1 MANNP
6 NYHFLEIPQNIVS
19 YVTDKSKSSKAY
31 FKYLLSRTQ
40 MMFKYTNLPE
50 TIDPI
55 LLERMLQI
63 NGVACIT
70 KAPNDSED
78 SALYA
83 FSGSFGG
90 ELDIYYRP
98 TKFVVANPHLGKEGF
113 SKEVIVNGTEPHT
126 GVILYNDSEWQGL
139 TPLIARYASLM
150 TENALTVRIADIML
164 RKMDIIISGT
174 DKAKKSADL
183 FLKQLEDGKLASLSD
198 STFFESIRTLPV
210 SNYNGSYLIQFIE
223 FQQYLKGSFYNELG
237 LRANYNMKR
246 EAIGEGEST
255 LDADSVLPLCE
266 NMLNS
271 RRKCIALVNQLF
283 NTNISVDYN
292 SAWLEN
298 HIDSYLSIYNKIAES
313 VNTMHAQEQPQFGAP
328 DAPTSAD
335 YFGQPMEGV
344 SENDNKGRVGDNGQ
358 TDGGDGSSN
367 REDDTISRNSADE
380 SSGMQNKGSGDD
392 NKESGD
398 DNRHSTD
405 QDNKTGEPG
414 EQRFDSEPESGVGRE
429 LEGTGQ
435 DEELIELEEV
445 VEKLIDNVYDDVVG
459 QPTDDDSRQVA
470 GESGTSLGAEVG
482 DESGTSRGRVGGDS
496 GANVKDESTNK
507 KETEEGEN
515 DE

>member
-19 YVTDKSKSSKAY
+19 YITDKSKSSKAY

-70 KAPNDSED
+70 KAPNDDES
-78 SALYA
+78 SKLYA

-98 TKFVVANPHLGKEGF
+98 TKFVVANPHIGKEGF

-150 TENALTVRIADIML
+150 TENVLTTRIADIML

-223 FQQYLKGSFYNELG
+223 LQQYLKGSFYNELG

-283 NTNISVDYN
+283 DTNISVDYN

-313 VNTMHAQEQPQFGAP
+313 VNTMHAQEQPQFVDPNGIP
-328 DAPTSAD
+328 NV
-335 YFGQPMEGV
+335 GQPIVSNSEGENNDIGNVATNSEQPENSSSGV
-344 SENDNKGRVGDNGQ
+344 SNN
-358 TDGGDGSSN
+358 SSTEEL
-367 REDDTISRNSADE
+367 REDDVR
-380 SSGMQNKGSGDD
+380 
-392 NKESGD
+392 KE
-398 DNRHSTD
+398 NE
-405 QDNKTGEPG
+405 GEPG

-459 QPTDDDSRQVA
+459 QPTDDDSRQLA
-470 GESGTSLGAEVG
+470 DESGTSLGLEVG
-482 DESGTSRGRVGGDS
+482 DESGASRGRVGGDS
-496 GANVKDESTNK
+496 GASE
-507 KETEEGEN
+507 KEDKEEGEN

>member
-19 YVTDKSKSSKAY
+19 YITDKSRSSKAY

-70 KAPNDSED
+70 KAPNDSEEEK
-78 SALYA
+78 LYA

-98 TKFVVANPHLGKEGF
+98 TIFVVSNPHLGKEGF
-113 SKEVIVNGTEPHT
+113 SKEVVVNGTEEHT
-126 GVILYNDSEWQGL
+126 GVIMYNDSEWQGL

-150 TENALTVRIADIML
+150 TENVLTTRIADIML
-164 RKMDIIISGT
+164 RKMDIIIAGT
-174 DKAKKSADL
+174 DKAKKSSDL
-183 FLKQLEDGKLASLSD
+183 FLKQLEDGKLASLAD

-223 FQQYLKGSFYNELG
+223 LQQYLKGSFYNELG

-283 NTNISVDYN
+283 GTNISVDYN

-328 DAPTSAD
+328 IQEGANNDTGAIAAD
-335 YFGQPMEGV
+335 TPKPNISQSDVRTDDIGQPNTNV
-344 SENDNKGRVGDNGQ
+344 D
-358 TDGGDGSSN
+358 DG
-367 REDDTISRNSADE
+367 EHT
-380 SSGMQNKGSGDD
+380 SSGASEDAERNTS
-392 NKESGD
+392 E
-398 DNRHSTD
+398 
-405 QDNKTGEPG
+405 GEPG
-414 EQRFDSEPESGVGRE
+414 EERYDTNSGVGRE

-459 QPTDDDSRQVA
+459 QPSDDESRQLA
-470 GESGTSLGAEVG
+470 DDSGTSLGSEVG
-482 DESGTSRGRVGGDS
+482 DESGASRGQLGGDL
-496 GANVKDESTNK
+496 GATENEELK
-507 KETEEGEN
+507 KEG
-515 DE
+515 DEDE

>member
-19 YVTDKSKSSKAY
+19 YITDKSKSSKAY

-70 KAPNDSED
+70 KAPNDDES
-78 SALYA
+78 SKLYA

-126 GVILYNDSEWQGL
+126 GVIMYNDSEWHGL

-150 TENALTVRIADIML
+150 TENVLTTRIADIML
-164 RKMDIIISGT
+164 RKMDIIIAGT
-174 DKAKKSADL
+174 DKAKKSSDL
-183 FLKQLEDGKLASLSD
+183 FLKQLEDGKLASLAD

-223 FQQYLKGSFYNELG
+223 LQQYLKGSFYNELG

-313 VNTMHAQEQPQFGAP
+313 VNTMHAQKQPQIIDP
-328 DAPTSAD
+328 D
-335 YFGQPMEGV
+335 GQPNVQGEENG
-344 SENDNKGRVGDNGQ
+344 SGNDNTKEVIETSVQKSEESAKVDKTDTEGDKEKNEE
-358 TDGGDGSSN
+358 GD
-367 REDDTISRNSADE
+367 
-380 SSGMQNKGSGDD
+380 
-392 NKESGD
+392 
-398 DNRHSTD
+398 
-405 QDNKTGEPG
+405 PG
-414 EQRFDSEPESGVGRE
+414 EQRFDSDSGVGRE

-459 QPTDDDSRQVA
+459 QPTDPEQQTDPNLRQLA
-470 GESGTSLGAEVG
+470 GESGTSLGMEVG
-482 DESGTSRGRVGGDS
+482 DESGISRGQVVGDS
-496 GANVKDESTNK
+496 VATVNKDSTKKEGEKDE
-507 KETEEGEN
+507 
-515 DE
+515 

>member
-19 YVTDKSKSSKAY
+19 YITDKSKSSKAY

-63 NGVACIT
+63 NGLACIT
-70 KAPNDSED
+70 KAPNDDES
-78 SALYA
+78 SKLYA

-126 GVILYNDSEWQGL
+126 GVIMYNDSEWHGL

-150 TENALTVRIADIML
+150 TENVLTTRIADIML
-164 RKMDIIISGT
+164 RKMDIIIAGT
-174 DKAKKSADL
+174 DKAKKSSDL
-183 FLKQLEDGKLASLSD
+183 FLKQLEDGKLASLAD

-223 FQQYLKGSFYNELG
+223 LQQYLKGSFYNELG

-313 VNTMHAQEQPQFGAP
+313 VNTMHAQKQPQIIDP
-328 DAPTSAD
+328 D
-335 YFGQPMEGV
+335 GQPNVQGEENG
-344 SENDNKGRVGDNGQ
+344 SGNDNTKEVIETSVQKSEESAKVDKTDTEGDKEKNEE
-358 TDGGDGSSN
+358 GD
-367 REDDTISRNSADE
+367 
-380 SSGMQNKGSGDD
+380 
-392 NKESGD
+392 
-398 DNRHSTD
+398 
-405 QDNKTGEPG
+405 PG
-414 EQRFDSEPESGVGRE
+414 EQRFDSDSGVGRE

-459 QPTDDDSRQVA
+459 QPTDPEQQTDPNLRQLA
-470 GESGTSLGAEVG
+470 GESGTSLGMEVG
-482 DESGTSRGRVGGDS
+482 DESGISRGQVVGDS
-496 GANVKDESTNK
+496 VATVNKDSTKKEGEKDE
-507 KETEEGEN
+507 
-515 DE
+515 

>member
-6 NYHFLEIPQNIVS
+6 NYHFLEVPQNIVG
-19 YVTDKSKSSKAY
+19 YITDKPRSSKSY

-55 LLERMLQI
+55 LLERMLQV

-70 KAPNDSED
+70 EAPNDSD
-78 SALYA
+78 SPALYA

-113 SKEVIVNGTEPHT
+113 SKEVIVNGTEEHT
-126 GVILYNDSEWQGL
+126 GVIMYNDSEWQGL
-139 TPLIARYASLM
+139 TPLICRYAALM
-150 TENALTVRIADIML
+150 TENVLTVRVADIML
-164 RKMDIIISGT
+164 RKMDIIIAGT
-174 DKAKKSADL
+174 DKAKKSAEV
-183 FLKQLEDGKLASLSD
+183 FLKKLENGELAALAD
-198 STFFESIRTLPV
+198 SAFMESIRTLPV

-223 FQQYLKGSFYNELG
+223 LQQYLKGSFYNELG

-266 NMLNS
+266 NMLSS
-271 RRKCIALVNQLF
+271 RRKCVAQINELF
-283 NTNISVDYN
+283 GTEISVDYN

-313 VNTMHAQEQPQFGAP
+313 VANMHNEERAAEFGGQPAGGIENGFDANTAQPNTQQMLSTDGDSSESTELREDIQSDNAEDTAPVDAGRTPEEGAP
-328 DAPTSAD
+328 
-335 YFGQPMEGV
+335 GE
-344 SENDNKGRVGDNGQ
+344 E
-358 TDGGDGSSN
+358 
-367 REDDTISRNSADE
+367 
-380 SSGMQNKGSGDD
+380 
-392 NKESGD
+392 
-398 DNRHSTD
+398 RH
-405 QDNKTGEPG
+405 
-414 EQRFDSEPESGVGRE
+414 DSDSGVGRE

-445 VEKLIDNVYDDVVG
+445 VEKMIDNVYDDVVG
-459 QPTDDDSRQVA
+459 QPTTSESNEGGGELELSGESEKESEGSKES
-470 GESGTSLGAEVG
+470 GESGESRKESGES
-482 DESGTSRGRVGGDS
+482 DESVES
-496 GANVKDESTNK
+496 GSEESEVNK
-507 KETEEGEN
+507 K
-515 DE
+515 

>member
-1 MANNP
+1 MANP

-19 YVTDKSKSSKAY
+19 YITDKPKSAKSY

-55 LLERMLQI
+55 LLERMLQV

-70 KAPNDSED
+70 EAPNDSEEPH
-78 SALYA
+78 LYA

-98 TKFVVANPHLGKEGF
+98 THFIVANPHLGKEGF
-113 SKEVIVNGTEPHT
+113 SKDVIINGTEEHT
-126 GVILYNDSEWQGL
+126 GVIMYNDSEWQGL

-150 TENALTVRIADIML
+150 TENVLTVRVADIML
-164 RKMDIIISGT
+164 RKMDIIIAGT
-174 DKAKKSADL
+174 DKAKKSSEV
-183 FLKQLEDGKLASLSD
+183 FLKKLENGELAALAD
-198 STFFESIRTLPV
+198 SAFLESIRTLPV

-223 FQQYLKGSFYNELG
+223 LQQYLKGSFYNELG

-266 NMLNS
+266 NMLSS
-271 RRKCIALVNQLF
+271 RRKCVAEINKLF
-283 NTNISVDYN
+283 STDISVDYN

-313 VNTMHAQEQPQFGAP
+313 VSAMNAEERANTFV
-328 DAPTSAD
+328 
-335 YFGQPMEGV
+335 GQPSDPSQGDFGEAGGEKVTGDLGQVGESSAESNNSEG
-344 SENDNKGRVGDNGQ
+344 EKE
-358 TDGGDGSSN
+358 DGSGNNNTQKVNETSIQN
-367 REDDTISRNSADE
+367 SEKPAKDDKTDTE
-380 SSGMQNKGSGDD
+380 G
-392 NKESGD
+392 NKEKNEDGD
-398 DNRHSTD
+398 
-405 QDNKTGEPG
+405 PG
-414 EQRFDSEPESGVGRE
+414 EERYDSDSGVGRD

-445 VEKLIDNVYDDVVG
+445 VEKMIDKVYDDVVNEPDGDVG
-459 QPTDDDSRQVA
+459 QPASVI
-470 GESGTSLGAEVG
+470 
-482 DESGTSRGRVGGDS
+482 
-496 GANVKDESTNK
+496 ANSEEDM
-507 KETEEGEN
+507 KEDMKEDAKEDNEGKGN
-515 DE
+515 

>member
-19 YVTDKSKSSKAY
+19 YITDKSKSSRAY

-70 KAPNDSED
+70 KAPNDKEEE
-78 SALYA
+78 ALYA

-113 SKEVIVNGTEPHT
+113 SKEVIVNGTEEHT

-150 TENALTVRIADIML
+150 TENVLTTRIADIML
-164 RKMDIIISGT
+164 RKMDIIIAGT
-174 DKAKKSADL
+174 DKAKKSSDL
-183 FLKQLEDGKLASLSD
+183 FLKQLEDGKLASLAD

-223 FQQYLKGSFYNELG
+223 LQQYLKGSFYNELG

-283 NTNISVDYN
+283 DTNISVDYN

-313 VNTMHAQEQPQFGAP
+313 VNTMHAQEQPQIVDP
-328 DAPTSAD
+328 I
-335 YFGQPMEGV
+335 GQPSEG
-344 SENDNKGRVGDNGQ
+344 ENNGSNKADKEIGRGNTNG
-358 TDGGDGSSN
+358 
-367 REDDTISRNSADE
+367 ISLE
-380 SSGMQNKGSGDD
+380 SSSSGNSEQSIDE
-392 NKESGD
+392 K
-398 DNRHSTD
+398 DNR
-405 QDNKTGEPG
+405 TGESATKEEPG
-414 EQRFDSEPESGVGRE
+414 EQRFDSEPDSGVGRE

-459 QPTDDDSRQVA
+459 QPTDDDRRQVA
-470 GESGTSLGAEVG
+470 GDSETSLGSEVG
-482 DESGTSRGRVGGDS
+482 DELGASRGRVGGDS
-496 GANVKDESTNK
+496 GATENKDSTK
-507 KETEEGEN
+507 KEGEKY
-515 DE
+515 E

>member
-19 YVTDKSKSSKAY
+19 YITDKSRSSKAY

-70 KAPNDSED
+70 KAPNDSEEEK
-78 SALYA
+78 LYA

-98 TKFVVANPHLGKEGF
+98 TRFVVSNPHIGKEGF
-113 SKEVIVNGTEPHT
+113 SKEVIVNGTEEHT
-126 GVILYNDSEWQGL
+126 GVIMYNDSEWQGL

-150 TENALTVRIADIML
+150 TENVLTTRIADIML
-164 RKMDIIISGT
+164 RKMDIIIAGT
-174 DKAKKSADL
+174 DKAKKSSDL
-183 FLKQLEDGKLASLSD
+183 FLKQLEDGKLASLAD

-223 FQQYLKGSFYNELG
+223 LQQYLKGSFYNELG

-313 VNTMHAQEQPQFGAP
+313 VNTMHAQEQPQFAVPGAP
-328 DAPTSAD
+328 EGENNDIGVTTADPSQSNISQQSVPIDVGEPSEGASAGASVDA
-335 YFGQPMEGV
+335 
-344 SENDNKGRVGDNGQ
+344 GQ
-358 TDGGDGSSN
+358 TS
-367 REDDTISRNSADE
+367 EE
-380 SSGMQNKGSGDD
+380 
-392 NKESGD
+392 
-398 DNRHSTD
+398 
-405 QDNKTGEPG
+405 GEPG
-414 EQRFDSEPESGVGRE
+414 EERYDTNSGVGRE

-459 QPTDDDSRQVA
+459 QPSDDESRQLA
-470 GESGTSLGAEVG
+470 DESGTSLEQEVG
-482 DESGTSRGRVGGDS
+482 DESGASRGRVGGDL
-496 GANVKDESTNK
+496 GATEKEDKEEGDKDE
-507 KETEEGEN
+507 
-515 DE
+515 

>member
-19 YVTDKSKSSKAY
+19 YITDKSKSSRAY

-70 KAPNDSED
+70 KAPNDKEEE
-78 SALYA
+78 ALYA

-113 SKEVIVNGTEPHT
+113 SKEVIVNGTEEHT

-150 TENALTVRIADIML
+150 TENVLTTRIADIML
-164 RKMDIIISGT
+164 RKMDIIIAGT
-174 DKAKKSADL
+174 DKAKKSSDL
-183 FLKQLEDGKLASLSD
+183 FLKQLEDGKLASLAD

-223 FQQYLKGSFYNELG
+223 LQQYLKGSFYNELG

-283 NTNISVDYN
+283 DTNISVDYN

-313 VNTMHAQEQPQFGAP
+313 VNTMHAQEQPQIVDP
-328 DAPTSAD
+328 I
-335 YFGQPMEGV
+335 GQPSEG
-344 SENDNKGRVGDNGQ
+344 ENNGSNK
-358 TDGGDGSSN
+358 
-367 REDDTISRNSADE
+367 ADE
-380 SSGMQNKGSGDD
+380 EIGRGNTNGISLESSSSGNSEQSIDEK
-392 NKESGD
+392 
-398 DNRHSTD
+398 DNR
-405 QDNKTGEPG
+405 TGESATKEEPG
-414 EQRFDSEPESGVGRE
+414 EQRFDSEPDSGVGRE

-459 QPTDDDSRQVA
+459 QPTDDDRRQVA
-470 GESGTSLGAEVG
+470 GDSETSLGSEVG
-482 DESGTSRGRVGGDS
+482 DELGASRGQVAGDS
-496 GANVKDESTNK
+496 AATENEDSTKKEGEKDE
-507 KETEEGEN
+507 
-515 DE
+515 